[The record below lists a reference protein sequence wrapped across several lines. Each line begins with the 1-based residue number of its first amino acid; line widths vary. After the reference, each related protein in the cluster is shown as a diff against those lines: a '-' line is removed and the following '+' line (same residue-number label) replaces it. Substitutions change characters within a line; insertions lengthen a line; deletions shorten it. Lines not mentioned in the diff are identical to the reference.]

1 MTSRRK
7 VVFSIQILNITFVAH
22 LKKSYF
28 LLSNIHGGATRKK
41 VVFAWIKWPGV
52 AREQECSYG
61 GGGNTRGSGGSGWF
75 PDDRQA
81 LFRTLRANHDFFPN
95 SALAFLNTGCF
106 QKFLG
111 TVSHSETLLFP
122 FPFFN
127 SFSRLVHSFCCNMYT
142 KHCCLYWRQNM
153 ISWSFKFYD
162 FLQLFCKKQRRR
174 LLKREE
180 WANWSMFR

>member
-111 TVSHSETLLFP
+111 TVPHSETLLLQFP
-122 FPFFN
+122 FSAVFLALFTHFVAICTQN
-127 SFSRLVHSFCCNMYT
+127 IAACSEGKIWFAVVLNYMTFCSCSARNRGGDY
-142 KHCCLYWRQNM
+142 
-153 ISWSFKFYD
+153 
-162 FLQLFCKKQRRR
+162 
-174 LLKREE
+174 
-180 WANWSMFR
+180 